1 MTDPTDQ
8 WGWNNRKPIQ
18 STDPEQELGLFREAG
33 APSTSTTTPRS
44 GLPRSSER
52 ATPPPPGRSASVS
65 SVRTARLDTMSI
77 TTATRGP
84 ARRTS
89 SKGSGSAS
97 GSDKSDDDDEESPS
111 RLPSIAPIDFGRPSR
126 LTLPDSVTMGEN
138 MDAAAQAL
146 RTIIRLLRHPAPDD
160 FSVTSTDF
168 PEAVVE
174 LGRTLQQTGFG
185 NVEAVDHNNEIHSV
199 GVFFHYF
206 FAGHESG
213 TCGPRIPE
221 RTDEEMATPAPSTP
235 PSPPGPL
242 QEADTPSQADITPAP
257 PQPAVSAPPAQAGV
271 EADVAMAEPK
281 PKRQCRRKGKGKETE
296 VTSSVPAVESAGN
309 K

>member
-33 APSTSTTTPRS
+33 APSASTTTPRS
-44 GLPRSSER
+44 GPSRSSER

-97 GSDKSDDDDEESPS
+97 GSDKSDDDEADS
-111 RLPSIAPIDFGRPSR
+111 PSR

-185 NVEAVDHNNEIHSV
+185 NVEAVDP
-199 GVFFHYF
+199 F
-206 FAGHESG
+206 
-213 TCGPRIPE
+213 
-221 RTDEEMATPAPSTP
+221 
-235 PSPPGPL
+235 L
-242 QEADTPSQADITPAP
+242 
-257 PQPAVSAPPAQAGV
+257 
-271 EADVAMAEPK
+271 
-281 PKRQCRRKGKGKETE
+281 
-296 VTSSVPAVESAGN
+296 TSSH
-309 K
+309 